1 MGAITHQEYGLRRA
15 RGTGGHLSNKER
27 AGPIELSIFQR
38 AFGTA
43 TRTLAHFVSNA
54 HQGIVDGIHQRQTRR
69 ELSRMSDH
77 ALADFGIERDQIATV
92 AKGLVDSRRK
102 AVRSPRA

>member
-15 RGTGGHLSNKER
+15 HGTGGHPSNTER
-27 AGPIELSIFQR
+27 AGPIEFGTFQR

-43 TRTLAHFVSNA
+43 TRTLARFVSNA

-77 ALADFGIERDQIATV
+77 VLADLGIERD
-92 AKGLVDSRRK
+92 
-102 AVRSPRA
+102 